1 MNLDDLFILLVLL
14 GGMMLT
20 LGVLTVI
27 LEWWE
32 GRK

>member
-1 MNLDDLFILLVLL
+1 MNLDDLFLTVVFI
-14 GGMMLT
+14 GGMMLV